1 MVTIAASYH
10 FTLGPL
16 VAVLSGAPVQ
26 TQPAV
31 PAYPWPEGKRVA
43 LSLSF
48 DDARLSQIDAGLA
61 LFDKHGVKATFYV
74 VPSSVEKRLD
84 GWKRAVAAG
93 HEIGNHSLNH
103 PCSGNFPWAR
113 KNALE
118 EYTVEKMRAEL
129 EAANRRVKE
138 LLGVTPEVFAYP
150 CGQKFVGRGKET
162 RSYVPLVA
170 ELFLSGRGWMDEA
183 PNDATY
189 CDLAQV
195 TGIEMDGK
203 SFEQMRAVV
212 EKAREAGQ
220 WVVLGGHEIGTQ
232 GAQTTRIA
240 MLERLIKYAKDP
252 ANGVWLA
259 PVGTVSRYVKERQVT
274 R

>member
-1 MVTIAASYH
+1 MIQMSYSYA
-10 FTLGPL
+10 LGPL
-16 VAVLSGAPVQ
+16 LAVLSGTTGQ
-26 TQPAV
+26 TQTAK

-48 DDARLSQIDAGLA
+48 DDARLSQIDVGMALLA
-61 LFDKHGVKATFYV
+61 KHGVKATFYV
-74 VPSSVEKRLD
+74 VPGDVERRLE

-93 HEIGNHSLNH
+93 QEIGNHSLNH
-103 PCSGNFPWAR
+103 PCSGNFPWSR
-113 KNALE
+113 RNALE
-118 EYTVEKMRAEL
+118 EYTIDKMRGEL
-129 EAANRRVKE
+129 EGANKRLRE

-150 CGQKFVGRGKET
+150 CGQKYVGRGTGT

-183 PNDATY
+183 PNDPTY

-195 TGIEMDGK
+195 TGMEMDGK
-203 SFEQMRAVV
+203 SFEQIRAVV
-212 EKAREAGQ
+212 ERAKESGH
-220 WVVLGGHEIGTQ
+220 WLVLGGHEIGKQ
-232 GAQTTRIA
+232 GTQTTRIA

-259 PVGTVSRYVKERQVT
+259 PVGTVARYVKERQGIGQ
-274 R
+274 